1 MTSGSKIGL
10 MAVTS
15 KVAPERRDSDASGT
29 PLAIA
34 VVNDHPVV
42 VNGVARLVERYSD
55 QVRVVEGDSDVPTI
69 TTVDVAL
76 FDTFAAEV
84 DGGEGFVELLHNPHV
99 RHVVVYSW
107 YQDSDAVERA
117 LALGAAGY
125 LSKSLDGED
134 LVEALVRIGNGETV
148 VEPCPPDC
156 QARMASWPGREQG
169 LTPRESEMLVFIAQ
183 GLTNAEI
190 AERCYLSINSVKS
203 YISSAYRRIGVQRRS
218 QAVAW
223 ALENGL
229 SPTPQRWLHR

>member
-1 MTSGSKIGL
+1 

-55 QVRVVEGDSDVPTI
+55 QVRVVEGDSDAPTI

-117 LALGAAGY
+117 LALGGTCTGEHGIGIGKQGFLVQEHGEAVDFMRAI
-125 LSKSLDGED
+125 KRALDPRNLLNPGK
-134 LVEALVRIGNGETV
+134 V
-148 VEPCPPDC
+148 V
-156 QARMASWPGREQG
+156 PG
-169 LTPRESEMLVFIAQ
+169 L
-183 GLTNAEI
+183 
-190 AERCYLSINSVKS
+190 
-203 YISSAYRRIGVQRRS
+203 
-218 QAVAW
+218 
-223 ALENGL
+223 
-229 SPTPQRWLHR
+229 